1 MSFNIDSVRKMTMK
15 PNALKAQ
22 SFVHIYEKV
31 TKLIENRASQGHFE
45 IRYTIPCFVIGYPP
59 YNCLDCASFLYY
71 KFKEQQFE
79 VVIEPILSQQ
89 QQVSLKI
96 SWRSPPKH
104 PLQPAQSNTLES
116 AKPKAVPPP
125 RTYNYVSSKINEED
139 ESAAQQSRKGK
150 KNTTYRIKEAKT
162 AQPATMNFLHNTGV
176 VDEIPVNPK
185 SSIYL

>member
-15 PNALKAQ
+15 PNALKSQ

-59 YNCLDCASFLYY
+59 YNSLDCASFLYY

-79 VVIEPILSQQ
+79 VTIEPILCQQ
-89 QQVSLKI
+89 QQVSVKI
-96 SWRSPPKH
+96 SWRSPPKYPIQH
-104 PLQPAQSNTLES
+104 NTSPES
-116 AKPKAVPPP
+116 TKSKSQPPP
-125 RTYNYVSSKINEED
+125 PKTYNYVSSKVNEED
-139 ESAAQQSRKGK
+139 ESAAQQTRKAK
-150 KNTTYRIKEAKT
+150 KHTTYRVKEAKT